1 MNFIEK
7 KEFEDL
13 RSAIKNSV
21 NSFIAKPGNNEKKSL
36 YKSIISDMI
45 NECFKEEIREYSDIN
60 SSTINLVKNKFSG
73 RGKSWV
79 KICEKKDSILWKKLQ
94 DDLRN
99 NSLFEKE
106 CNDYMDKFEL
116 LGFGY
121 VRYYSSNLYN
131 CKFEVR
137 IHGSLKSSKLKLS
150 TSHREALELDFLE
163 GTPLSTSLECRNEKV
178 FDVKKIDASNDV
190 IIDSCFK
197 TIEEII

>member
-1 MNFIEK
+1 
-7 KEFEDL
+7 
-13 RSAIKNSV
+13 
-21 NSFIAKPGNNEKKSL
+21 
-36 YKSIISDMI
+36 MI

-79 KICEKKDSILWKKLQ
+79 KICENKDLLLWEKLKDILRK
-94 DDLRN
+94 

-121 VRYYSSNLYN
+121 VRYYSSNMYN

-137 IHGSLKSSKLKLS
+137 IHGSLKSSKIKLS
-150 TSHREALELDFLE
+150 TSHSEALSLDFLE
-163 GTPLSTSLECRNEKV
+163 GTPLSTSLECRNEKAFNVKRIEKSDGV
-178 FDVKKIDASNDV
+178 FT
-190 IIDSCFK
+190 DSCFK